1 MNEIIIA
8 TKNRGKAKEYNQLF
22 NEYGITVKSLLDLSE
37 EIPDV
42 EETGDTFKENA
53 RLKAE
58 QISRLLEIPVLA
70 DDSGLVI
77 DALDGRP
84 GVYSARYA
92 GEPTDDKK
100 NYEKVLNE
108 LTEVPSQ
115 SRTAR
120 FVCVLALAIPQ
131 GETVFKEG
139 FCEGIIAESPVGGN
153 GFGYDPIFIP
163 EGFEKTMAQLED
175 EEKNKIS
182 HRYHALMKM
191 KTWLNVK
198 LGKGES
204 NE

>member
-77 DALDGRP
+77 DALDGQP

-163 EGFEKTMAQLED
+163 EGFEQTMAQLED

-191 KTWLNVK
+191 KMWLNVK

>member
-8 TKNRGKAKEYNQLF
+8 TKNKGKAKEYNQLF

-58 QISRLLEIPVLA
+58 QISRLLGIPVLA

-131 GETVFKEG
+131 EKTIFKEG

-163 EGFEKTMAQLED
+163 EGFEQTMAQLED

-182 HRYHALMKM
+182 HRYHALMKI
-191 KTWLNVK
+191 KKWLDVK